1 MFQQMMVVAT
11 LTVALTASFP
21 SGANAADEA
30 GGTEHAHHHHPIDNP
45 NPVTRSTVEIT
56 IPELELVRDD
66 GRKVRLPVEIDD
78 GRPVLLT
85 FIYTSCT
92 AICPVVTRTLTGF
105 QDRLGAESRLLHM
118 MSISI
123 DPEQDTQARLREYAQ
138 QHEAGPQWQHYTG
151 TSESSI
157 AVQRAFNVYRGDK
170 MNHTAV
176 MFLRAAQGKP
186 WVRLDG
192 FLTPAELMG
201 EYRTMIGSAR

>member
-11 LTVALTASFP
+11 MAVALTAWLP
-21 SGANAADEA
+21 SCASAADEA
-30 GGTEHAHHHHPIDNP
+30 GGAEHAHHHHTIDNP
-45 NPVTRSTVEIT
+45 NPVTRSAVEIAV
-56 IPELELVRDD
+56 PDLELVRDD
-66 GRKVRLPVEIDD
+66 GRKVRLPAEVDD

-92 AICPVVTRTLTGF
+92 AICPVITQTLTSF
-105 QDRLGAESRLLHM
+105 QERLGSESRLLHM

-123 DPEQDTQARLREYAQ
+123 DPEQDTPARLREYAR
-138 QHEAGPQWQHYTG
+138 QHDAGPQWQHYTG
-151 TSESSI
+151 TTDASI

-192 FLTPAELMG
+192 FATPSELMG
-201 EYRTMIGSAR
+201 EYRTLVGSAR